1 MTGVIK
7 VNELQGRTTAS
18 NITVTDGSTTMQLQQ
33 GLAKVW
39 SNLNGTST
47 IAARDN
53 FNISGYTDNGTGDY
67 THSYTNNL
75 GNTNYCYLLTSD
87 YQSGTARNANLCIDT
102 STQSSSSMRIHTY
115 ASSNGN
121 ADDYEVITMAVFGDL
136 A

>member
-1 MTGVIK
+1 MSQ
-7 VNELQGRTTAS
+7 L
-18 NITVTDGSTTMQLQQ
+18 NINTIQNISGGPVTLTQQ
-33 GLAKVW
+33 SAAKVW
-39 SNLNGTST
+39 SNLNGTGT
-47 IAARDN
+47 IAVRDN

-121 ADDYEVITMAVFGDL
+121 ADDYEVITMALFGDL